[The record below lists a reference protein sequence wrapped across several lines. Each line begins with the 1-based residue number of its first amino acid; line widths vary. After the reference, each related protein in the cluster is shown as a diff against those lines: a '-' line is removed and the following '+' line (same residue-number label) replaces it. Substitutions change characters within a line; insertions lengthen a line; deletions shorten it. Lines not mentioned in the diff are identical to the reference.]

1 MCKIRKKRVKYREV
15 RSSRRLNAPVRLVCG
30 MTVKHKVEEE
40 EKEEEEEEEEEEE
53 DMVALRG

>member
-40 EKEEEEEEEEEEE
+40 EKEVEEVEEE